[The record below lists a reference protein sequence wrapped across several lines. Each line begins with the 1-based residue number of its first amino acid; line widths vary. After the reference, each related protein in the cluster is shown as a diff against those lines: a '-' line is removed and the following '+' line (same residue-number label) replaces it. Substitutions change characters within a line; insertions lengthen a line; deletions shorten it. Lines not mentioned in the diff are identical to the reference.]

1 MSRAFPLSAA
11 ILIVLLVSGSPA
23 QAAPV
28 RFTEIVQVIS
38 GLQNPADLRLYTNT
52 HPESTALAGVYDP
65 TQSGAKGAAEGSTSK
80 GDASL
85 LTGVAVSAPDTQRG
99 VEVVVQGE
107 VDGTVCDCGEIWVP
121 GGFPRWPLLFLA
133 GIPLIFIDG
142 GDDLPP
148 LPPSTPEEPRS
159 EPTPTP
165 PPSVPEPGSLLLFG
179 TGLVAFGAG
188 LRRRYAKSKLAAQSQ
203 NTEEAGVS

>member
-1 MSRAFPLSAA
+1 MSRAFPLIAV
-11 ILIVLLVSGSPA
+11 ILIVLLGSGAPA
-23 QAAPV
+23 QAGPV
-28 RFTEIVQVIS
+28 TFTEVIQVIN
-38 GLQNPADLRLYTNT
+38 GLQNPADLRLSGNT
-52 HPESTALAGVYDP
+52 HSESTSLIGVYDQA
-65 TQSGAKGAAEGSTSK
+65 QSGAKGGADSSTSK

-85 LTGVAVSAPDTQRG
+85 LAGVSVGAPDTQSG
-99 VEVVVQGE
+99 VEVVIQGE
-107 VDGTVCDCGEIWVP
+107 VDGTVCDCGEIWVT

-142 GDDLPP
+142 DDEILPP

-165 PPSVPEPGSLLLFG
+165 TPTPEPTSLLLFG

-188 LRRRYAKSKLAAQSQ
+188 LRRRYARSKLTAQSQ
-203 NTEEAGVS
+203 TTEDA